1 MSDETKKSDTDKNI
15 DSKGKSESDKKP
27 TTTSKKVK
35 VKSSTEPENASN
47 KKKVIEK
54 LQAMGVMSG
63 GKKEATKENDSERG
77 HFPKTLIASV
87 VGVLVV
93 STFVWALNKNA
104 VQEPIV
110 SNVNT
115 TQPGNYQA
123 AHSNQYNQRQP
134 SRYNPYTNNSGY
146 PGANS
151 PTHVDVNNNYE
162 QQRQK
167 WIQQQQKYQQ
177 QQRLQQQK
185 WLKQQQQQQGQ
196 YKKWVQQQNAQQ
208 AQQQG
213 WNQQQ
218 PNYAYQPY
226 TGYQGQQ
233 QQPQAQ
239 NYNYAPGYQQ
249 PQQYYRR

>member
-1 MSDETKKSDTDKNI
+1 MSDETKKSDADKNI

-27 TTTSKKVK
+27 TTASKKVK
-35 VKSSTEPENASN
+35 AKSSSEPDKASN

-63 GKKEATKENDSERG
+63 GKKETINENDSEHSR
-77 HFPKTLIASV
+77 FPKPLIATV
-87 VGVLVV
+87 AGVLVV
-93 STFVWALNKNA
+93 SAFVWALNKNA
-104 VQEPIV
+104 AQEPIV
-110 SNVNT
+110 SNVST

-123 AHSNQYNQRQP
+123 AKSNQYNQRQP

-146 PGANS
+146 PGANH
-151 PTHVDVNNNYE
+151 PTQVEVSNNYK
-162 QQRQK
+162 QQRK
-167 WIQQQQKYQQ
+167 NWIQQQQKYQQ

-185 WLKQQQQQQGQ
+185 WLKQQQAQ
-196 YKKWVQQQNAQQ
+196 YKKWVQQQRAQQ
-208 AQQQG
+208 KQQQQS